1 MACKQISEES
11 RKERIRILSSTD
23 SRKCLFVSGHVESLT
38 INIALRSLE
47 GGAATKHRIV
57 TFLPSDR
64 YPPKENMR
72 GLVFELDLGFPR

>member
-1 MACKQISEES
+1 VHKRFLRHPSFSGGNYEAEANH
-11 RKERIRILSSTD
+11 LG
-23 SRKCLFVSGHVESLT
+23 LFVSGHVESLT

-47 GGAATKHRIV
+47 GGAATKRRIV

-64 YPPKENMR
+64 HPPKENMR